1 MVAEPR
7 DGGGRGGRRRV
18 THLRRLDHVAVL
30 VRSTDEAL
38 EFYAGRLGLRV
49 HSSEVIE
56 QPHVR
61 LTYLDAGNMF
71 LQFVEPLDGDSPLTT
86 VARGA
91 RRGPA
96 SPVLRRRRR
105 RDRRGRAQRPGRAR
119 CARERPRPGLE
130 LPHGGGQPRRAHR
143 VHRVRPGHRCRC
155 LAGLPS
161 RRGGRAP
168 DSQPN
173 DPFGRKG
180 TMTCVS

>member
-1 MVAEPR
+1 M
-7 DGGGRGGRRRV
+7 

-71 LQFVEPLDGDSPLTT
+71 LQFVEPLDGDSPLTRWLEEHGEGLHHLCFGVDD
-86 VARGA
+86 VATA
-91 RRGPA
+91 
-96 SPVLRRRRR
+96 V
-105 RDRRGRAQRPGRAR
+105 RALSAR
-119 CARERPRPGLE
+119 CARERPRPRLE
-130 LPHGGGQPRRAHR
+130 LPHGGGQPRSAHR
-143 VHRVRPGHRCRC
+143 VHGVRPGHRCRC

-161 RRGGRAP
+161 RRGGRGP
-168 DSQPN
+168 DSQLN
-173 DPFGRKG
+173 DPFGGKG
-180 TMTCVS
+180 TMTCVW